1 MTIKLIR
8 DSGKGYYRYRFKE
21 FTKTFD
27 SLSELAKFLSNNSRI
42 YLATRQLS
50 RKELLIVSKK
60 LSSLG
65 R

>member
-21 FTKTFD
+21 FTKTFN

-42 YLATRQLS
+42 YLAPRQLS
-50 RKELLIVSKK
+50 RKELFIVSKK
-60 LSSLG
+60 LLSLG

>member
-21 FTKTFD
+21 FTKTFN

-42 YLATRQLS
+42 YLAPRQLS

-60 LSSLG
+60 LLSLG

>member
-21 FTKTFD
+21 FTQTFN

-42 YLATRQLS
+42 YLAPRQLS

-60 LSSLG
+60 LLSLG

>member
-21 FTKTFD
+21 FTKTFN

-42 YLATRQLS
+42 YLAPRQLS